1 MFVVTE
7 PRVKKFLNKLSDVLE
22 TEHSIQRVWERGWG
36 YEYEDPTFWTYHFTS
51 LALTADHILEI
62 KLLFRDG
69 KRGYLLEGFR
79 FGVWNTVSGDYD
91 SVTDYEFRDISTVED
106 FKIAFECCF
115 ESSNTLS
122 RKVA

>member
-7 PRVKKFLNKLSDVLE
+7 PRVKKFLNKLSDQLE
-22 TEHSIQRVWERGWG
+22 SEHSIKRVWDRGWG
-36 YEYEDPTFWTYHFTS
+36 YDYEDPNFWTYHFTS
-51 LALTADHILEI
+51 KLLDANHILEI

-69 KRGYLLEGFR
+69 NYGYLLEGFR
-79 FGVWNTVSGDYD
+79 FGVWNTLTGEYD
-91 SVTDYEFRDISTVED
+91 SVTDHEFRDIATVED

-115 ESSNTLS
+115 EDFETLS